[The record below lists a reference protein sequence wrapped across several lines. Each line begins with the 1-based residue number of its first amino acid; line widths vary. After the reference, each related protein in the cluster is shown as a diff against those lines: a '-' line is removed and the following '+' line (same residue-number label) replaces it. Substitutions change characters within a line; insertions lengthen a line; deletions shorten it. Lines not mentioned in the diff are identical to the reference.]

1 MDNFNYPMGADN
13 QYAPW
18 NQSDPDPCP
27 RCESDEVSMECDAF
41 RCMDCGHEWEYEESD
56 HDPEDYM

>member
-1 MDNFNYPMGADN
+1 MGADN